1 MDIFPYRNYD
11 SVFSRLFRE
20 PNGGTR
26 EQVDGAL
33 LQARGVMVSQS
44 AVKVG
49 MCVIIKG
56 LETRTDLNDRWG
68 NVLKKCEGTDPERY
82 LVKVFDPDLGFGRGD
97 WSTETVRVKT
107 TNLEESLI
115 GPTTHEGMP
124 CGASD
129 PRHNGSLCPE
139 KLVASQ
145 ILHGDED
152 MLTWQEISDGWGSC
166 YSFARNHGIN
176 PLNFVTHATC
186 ASDLGEISTRLK
198 ARRNQR
204 IG

>member
-1 MDIFPYRNYD
+1 M
-11 SVFSRLFRE
+11 E
-20 PNGGTR
+20 G
-26 EQVDGAL
+26 
-33 LQARGVMVSQS
+33 QS

-68 NVLKKCEGTDPERY
+68 EVLKKCEGTDPERY
-82 LVKVFDPDLGFGRGD
+82 RVKVFDPELDRFGDGG
-97 WSTETVRVKT
+97 WSSETVRVKT

-115 GPTTHEGMP
+115 GPTTHEGMA

-129 PRHNGSLCPE
+129 PRHDGSLCPE

-152 MLTWQEISDGWGSC
+152 MLTWQEISDEWGSC

-176 PLNFVTHATC
+176 PLNFDTL
-186 ASDLGEISTRLK
+186 DELREISTKLK
-198 ARRNQR
+198 AITNQR

>member
-1 MDIFPYRNYD
+1 M
-11 SVFSRLFRE
+11 E
-20 PNGGTR
+20 G
-26 EQVDGAL
+26 
-33 LQARGVMVSQS
+33 QS

-68 NVLKKCEGTDPERY
+68 EVLKKCEGTDPERY

-107 TNLEESLI
+107 TNLEESLV
-115 GPTTHEGMP
+115 GPTGPEGMP

-129 PRHNGSLCPE
+129 PLGDPGFCIE

-152 MLTWQEISDGWGSC
+152 MLSWQDIKDGWGSC
-166 YSFARNHGIN
+166 YGFARGHGID
-176 PLNFVTHATC
+176 PTDFDTH
-186 ASDLGEISTRLK
+186 DELQEISTKLK
-198 ARRNQR
+198 AITNQR

>member
-1 MDIFPYRNYD
+1 
-11 SVFSRLFRE
+11 
-20 PNGGTR
+20 
-26 EQVDGAL
+26 
-33 LQARGVMVSQS
+33 MVSQS

-49 MCVIIKG
+49 VCVIIKG

-82 LVKVFDPDLGFGRGD
+82 LVEVFDPDLGFGRGD

-115 GPTTHEGMP
+115 GPTTHEGMA

-129 PRHNGSLCPE
+129 PRHDGSLCPE

-176 PLNFVTHATC
+176 PLNFDTHD
-186 ASDLGEISTRLK
+186 DLREISTRLK